1 MYYVYILKQNNAD
14 HFYVGSTNDLKKRIK
29 QHQEGLTR
37 STQGRE
43 WELYC
48 YFAFQNEQ
56 ICRNFEKY
64 LKGGSGRSF
73 SKKHFGFKL
82 KQER

>member
-1 MYYVYILKQNNAD
+1 MFYVYILKEKSKN
-14 HFYVGSTNDLKKRIK
+14 HFYIGSTNNLNRRLKEHLNSSGGTTK
-29 QHQEGLTR
+29 
-37 STQGRE
+37 GRK

-48 YFAFQNEQ
+48 YFAFKEEQ

-73 SKKHFGFKL
+73 SKKHFEFKVDVA
-82 KQER
+82 